1 MKNWIPLLRYDT
13 LTNKRIPDPEEENEL
28 PYDEEAFAQTDIGR
42 EFTAWRRYFQG
53 ILPCRLKGI
62 IS

>member
-42 EFTAWRRYFQG
+42 E
-53 ILPCRLKGI
+53 PGI
-62 IS
+62 IPEIQ